1 MFYIELPADARI
13 KTDDEGYCIIETTD
27 GSPIKAAEVVQDYLN
42 GRASPINVYPSCP
55 NEDKPYLEY
64 LNHSI
69 TKDAIEKP
77 SLYWTEVNGREKNT
91 FQSRVLS
98 ISPFT
103 TKNFFSA
110 ARKEEIERER
120 EETRE
125 DRRTKGPK
133 SV

>member
-27 GSPIKAAEVVQDYLN
+27 GSQIKAAELVQDYLN
-42 GRASPINVYPSCP
+42 GRASSINIYPSCP
-55 NEDKPYLEY
+55 NKDKSYLEY
-64 LNHSI
+64 LNRSV

-77 SLYWTEVNGREKNT
+77 SLFWTEVNGREKNA
-91 FQSRVLS
+91 FQSRALS

-103 TKNFFSA
+103 TKKFFSA
-110 ARKEEIERER
+110 ARKEEIEGKRA
-120 EETRE
+120 ETRE